1 MEDSRVEVGMGEGLI
16 AGSPAVVSSEGI
28 GSCVVLILY
37 DSGRRIGGVAH
48 IMLPIVNR
56 NPDHERRR
64 FGPDAGS
71 APGYEKRQ
79 SERAFSP
86 YQYADSALCALLDG
100 MAEMG
105 SDRSDISARIVGGGR
120 MFLYYEGEADS
131 IGTRNIDSI
140 RRLLQRERIPLV
152 GSDTGGSCGRSV
164 EFSLDTGRV
173 LVKATGREIKVI

>member
-105 SDRSDISARIVGGGR
+105 SAGDTKIMWSKDNTDEIEAARKQFNELKAKGFTAFRVVGKSGDKGEPMDTFDPDAERVILTKPMRGG
-120 MFLYYEGEADS
+120 
-131 IGTRNIDSI
+131 
-140 RRLLQRERIPLV
+140 
-152 GSDTGGSCGRSV
+152 
-164 EFSLDTGRV
+164 
-173 LVKATGREIKVI
+173 

>member
-1 MEDSRVEVGMGEGLI
+1 MEDNRAEVGMGEGLV
-16 AGSPAVVSSEGI
+16 AGAPAVITSEGI

-37 DSGRRIGGVAH
+37 DAGRRIGGVAH
-48 IMLPIVNR
+48 IMLPIVDR
-56 NPDHERRR
+56 NPGHERRLA
-64 FGPDAGS
+64 GPAGGS

-86 YQYADSALCALLDG
+86 YQYADSAFCALLMG

-105 SDRSDISARIVGGGR
+105 SDRSDIAARIVGGGR

-131 IGTRNIDSI
+131 IGMRNIDSI
-140 RRLLQRERIPLV
+140 KRLLQRERIPLV

-164 EFSLDTGRV
+164 EFSLETGKV
-173 LVKATGREIKVI
+173 LVRATGRESKVI